1 MSEFK
6 YACPVCGQHIK
17 CDTSQAGTVMDCPTC
32 FQKITVPQPPAGADQ
47 KFILTG
53 SQPTEKK
60 IPSMLAGLGGKTAAP
75 KTGLSAALVLILLLA
90 AGASAYFFG
99 GKWLHRQ
106 SDWQSG
112 DIGNVGAPGSFS
124 QAKGT
129 WTIAGDGADIW
140 GQADAFR
147 YVYQAASGDLTLTVR
162 AAAMQDTDPWAKA
175 GLMIR
180 ESLDPNSAFALVF
193 VSPASGVGFQQ
204 RTIAGSPASA
214 VSQIPNLKTPCW
226 LRLTRHGNQFAAE
239 TSADG
244 VSWTT
249 LDSTT
254 LAMADPVYAGLAVC
268 SHKNGTLCRATFDNF
283 SLNGSGPTPKPAGK
297 PAPPKPVAPAANDT
311 NWTFDLDAATIPGA
325 PVAGRIHGRDFLIE
339 RAGLSNGTL
348 TLRSGTRGPVEFGV
362 TINFEG
368 AQPASLAGK
377 TINVSTN
384 AEKAARVTLRWPE
397 NGPAAK
403 ASFDSGYALR
413 LEFGKLANH
422 RLPGKIY
429 LCTPDAEKS
438 YLLGSFTANVA
449 KPKPKAPPKR

>member
-47 KFILTG
+47 KLILTG
-53 SQPTEKK
+53 SQPTEKI
-60 IPSMLAGLGGKTAAP
+60 IPSTLAGAGGKTVAP
-75 KTGLSAALVLILLLA
+75 KTGLSAALLLLLLLA
-90 AGASAYFFG
+90 AGAGVYFFG
-99 GKWLHRQ
+99 GKWLHLP
-106 SDWQSG
+106 SGWQSS
-112 DIGNVGAPGSFS
+112 DIGNVGAPGSS
-124 QAKGT
+124 SRANGT

-147 YVYQAASGDLTLTVR
+147 YVYQTANGDLTLTVR
-162 AAAMQDTDPWAKA
+162 VAAQQDTDPWAKA

-193 VSPASGVGFQQ
+193 VSPGSGAGFQQ
-204 RTIAGSPASA
+204 RTTAGSPASA
-214 VSQIPNLKTPCW
+214 VARLPNLKTPRW
-226 LRLTRHGNQFAAE
+226 LRLMRHGNQFAAE

-244 VSWTT
+244 ISWAT
-249 LDSTT
+249 LDATT
-254 LAMADPVYAGLAVC
+254 IAMADPVYAGMAVC

-283 SLNGSGPTPKPAGK
+283 SSNGAGPAPKPAGK
-297 PAPPKPVAPAANDT
+297 PAPPQPVAPAANDI
-311 NWTFDLDAATIPGA
+311 NWLLDLGAAAIPDA
-325 PVAGRIHGRDFLIE
+325 PVTGRIHGQDFVIE
-339 RAGLSNGTL
+339 RAGLSSGTL
-348 TLRSGTRGPVEFGV
+348 TLRAGTHGPVEFGA

-384 AEKAARVTLRWPE
+384 AEKAARVTLRWPD
-397 NGPAAK
+397 NGQAAR

-413 LEFGKLANH
+413 LEFGALANH

-429 LCTPDAEKS
+429 LCAPDAEKS

-449 KPKPKAPPKR
+449 KPKPKRPPKR